1 MIFNSLTN
9 QNNMNFI
16 KRLKEFIKI
25 SFIRLIEFSFY
36 TISGIDFYRNYS
48 RFYWKNKKNKQDNE
62 NKRRNRNIYNTQ
74 SYRNF

>member
-48 RFYWKNKKNKQDNE
+48 RFYWKNKQDNE
-62 NKRRNRNIYNTQ
+62 NNRRNKTI
-74 SYRNF
+74 S

>member
-1 MIFNSLTN
+1 MEMIFNSLTN

-48 RFYWKNKKNKQDNE
+48 RFYWKNKQDNE
-62 NKRRNRNIYNTQ
+62 NNRRNKTI
-74 SYRNF
+74 S